1 MKQWNNNPLEIV
13 LPVTFDT
20 DMYLEAW
27 HSWHSFVQGNFS
39 CESKFLLFNLPD
51 NDADSDVGEAYDGTP
66 ASLDFITDAGS
77 ETQYNNCDA
86 FCHCIASLCGRVFV
100 K

>member
-1 MKQWNNNPLEIV
+1 
-13 LPVTFDT
+13 
-20 DMYLEAW
+20 
-27 HSWHSFVQGNFS
+27 
-39 CESKFLLFNLPD
+39 LFNLPD